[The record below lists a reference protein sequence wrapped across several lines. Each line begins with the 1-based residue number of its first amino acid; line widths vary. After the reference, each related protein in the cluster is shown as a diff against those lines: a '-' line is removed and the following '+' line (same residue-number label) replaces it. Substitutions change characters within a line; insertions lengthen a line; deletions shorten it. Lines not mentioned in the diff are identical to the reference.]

1 MAKILVH
8 MFPEPGHLGPTIKLA
23 KGLAARGHAVAYH
36 AIADFEDQLRGEALG
51 FVPYLP
57 DRFPKGHV
65 SSAELPRLALRRKI
79 VREYR
84 AELEGVLPGG
94 PVERVLLEHAP
105 DLVIVDAMQ
114 VAYGLLVRRLGIP
127 LLVFTTS
134 LPQTKDRGVPPLGSA
149 LAYEPSLRGQVQAEL
164 AWLTSLAKKRLI
176 DEATRAVGLPTR
188 AALVR
193 AAARRYDAGR
203 GALDGFTAFMPQ
215 LAGAAE
221 IVACPPALDFPR
233 PPRPGRVYTE
243 SVDLARRE
251 SGAVPDVGE
260 GPLVFCSMGTQAHRT
275 KGGSDFL
282 RRVVQAFAQ
291 VPEVRGLISTGGAE
305 LGAPPPNVTIVPRA
319 PQLAVLGRAALMITH
334 GGLGSL
340 KECVA
345 HGVPMNVYPLKDDQ
359 PGNGARVEYHRLGH
373 AGRTHEAS
381 AAQIAELM
389 RRTLRE
395 GSPGMQA
402 MQREV
407 LRFEAAGQGVAAVEE
422 LLAGRRR

>member
-1 MAKILVH
+1 MAKILFH
-8 MFPEPGHLGPTIKLA
+8 MFPEPGHVGPTIKLA

-36 AIADFEDQLRGEALG
+36 AILDFEDQIRGEGLG

-57 DRFPKGHV
+57 DQFPRGHV
-65 SSAELPRLALRRKI
+65 SSVELPRLMLRRKI
-79 VREYR
+79 AREYR
-84 AELEGVLPGG
+84 AELRGVRPGG
-94 PVERVLLEHAP
+94 PVERALLEHAA

-114 VAYGLLVRRLGIP
+114 VAYGLLVRRLGLP
-127 LLVFTTS
+127 LLLFTTS

-149 LAYEPSLRGQVQAEL
+149 VAYDPSLRGRVEAEL
-164 AWLTSLAKKRLI
+164 AWVRTLAKKRLI
-176 DEATRAVGLPTR
+176 DAATSVVGLPTR
-188 AALVR
+188 AARVR
-193 AAARRYDAGR
+193 AAAPRYDAG
-203 GALDGFTAFMPQ
+203 ALDGWTAFLPQ
-215 LAGAAE
+215 IAGVAE

-233 PPRPGRVYTE
+233 PPRPSRVYTE

-251 SGAVPDVGE
+251 SGEVPEVGE

-275 KGGSDFL
+275 KGGADFL

-291 VPEVRGLISTGGAE
+291 LPEVHGLIATGGAD

-319 PQLAVLGRAALMITH
+319 PQLAVLRRAALMITH
-334 GGLGSL
+334 GGLGSF

-359 PGNGARVEYHRLGH
+359 PGNGARVEHHRLGH

-381 AAQIAELM
+381 ATQIAELM

-395 GSPGMQA
+395 GAPGMKA
-402 MQREV
+402 MQGEV
-407 LRFEAAGQGVAAVEE
+407 LRFEAAGHGVAAVERM
-422 LLAGRRR
+422 LAAR